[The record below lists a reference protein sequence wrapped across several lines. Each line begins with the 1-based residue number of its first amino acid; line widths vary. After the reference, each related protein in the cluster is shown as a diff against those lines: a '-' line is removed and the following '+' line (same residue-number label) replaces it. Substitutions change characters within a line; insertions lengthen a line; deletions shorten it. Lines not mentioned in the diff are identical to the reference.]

1 MVPRRSGLLQADLE
15 DHEPAAADST
25 CWLVIQLMEVPPDRS
40 PDRKGFEAFV
50 DRVKPGLLQALVA
63 TYGPV
68 DGREATVDAL
78 SWAWEHWD
86 RLADVNHPLG
96 YLYRVG
102 QSATRRFL
110 PKPVPVRLVEVL
122 ETRFPDVEP
131 GLLPAL
137 ARLSEQQRTVVVL
150 VHGYGWRQADVAR
163 LLGINASTVRD
174 YVNRAIDRLRDE
186 LEVSDVNGPT

>member
-1 MVPRRSGLLQADLE
+1 MGVP
-15 DHEPAAADST
+15 HH
-25 CWLVIQLMEVPPDRS
+25 RS
-40 PDRKGFEAFV
+40 PDRDDFEAFV
-50 DRVKPGLLQALVA
+50 ERVKPELLQALIA

-86 RLADVNHPLG
+86 RLADVDHPVG

-102 QSATRRFL
+102 QSATRRFV
-110 PKPVPVRLVEVL
+110 PRPVPRLAEIL

-131 GLLPAL
+131 GLMPAL

-150 VHGYGWRQADVAR
+150 VHGYGWRQAEVAR

-174 YVNRAIDRLRDE
+174 YLNRAIDRLRNE
-186 LEVSDVNGPT
+186 LEVSDVNGCA